1 MKNRERPPVPISKWP
16 NLNAKKIQLGLTD
29 GGCIWFHH
37 DIRNDIPIFGVKNRA
52 RILEYIQE
60 IQRGSSGIY
69 SNICYRWIGCAA
81 RCARNQKMIVLSC
94 QGVRFVGPKI
104 PDWEAIL
111 GKIHVA
117 VWIESSMAL
126 RRYVKQV
133 RTVHLVLEGN

>member
-1 MKNRERPPVPISKWP
+1 
-16 NLNAKKIQLGLTD
+16 
-29 GGCIWFHH
+29 
-37 DIRNDIPIFGVKNRA
+37 
-52 RILEYIQE
+52 
-60 IQRGSSGIY
+60 
-69 SNICYRWIGCAA
+69 
-81 RCARNQKMIVLSC
+81 MIVLSC